1 MMRVLG
7 LLIVFML
14 WSGVARAQEAE
25 ASAVRARAAAVAA
38 QVDEAQFVRRQ
49 AMLEARVGLA
59 LYEARDDYR
68 AITALDRWR
77 LMADDPGVSLRSSL
91 MIGHIYQRNGKP
103 GLAAL
108 RFEEAS
114 RWAPDEASRVWAL
127 VLATQQVCVSLG
139 LWGACVE
146 RLGELEGEGGEVG
159 QLVAYHAGYA
169 GFWSHGQ
176 VWRGW
181 SVLEDEVLRA
191 KGEEL
196 EAAQRAYLALDRQRP
211 WLAAG
216 LSAVLPG
223 AGQAYNGRW
232 GDAAVSFV
240 INGGLGV
247 ATYYAFDRADSLA
260 PGVILSLLLAGFYTG
275 NVMNAYRDAGQI
287 NAQREAAA
295 REQMAREL
303 WPRARFDVAGE
314 EVRFN
319 YRFDWGR

>member
-1 MMRVLG
+1 MRAVG
-7 LLIVFML
+7 LSIIFML
-14 WSGVARAQEAE
+14 WSGVASAQEAE
-25 ASAVRARAAAVAA
+25 ASAVYARAAAVAGE
-38 QVDEAQFVRRQ
+38 VDEARFVRRQ

-77 LMADDPGVSLRSSL
+77 LMADEPGVSLRSSL

-108 RFEEAS
+108 RFEEAG
-114 RWAPDEASRVWAL
+114 RWAPDEAVRAWAQ

-139 LWGACVE
+139 LWGPCVE
-146 RLGELEGEGGEVG
+146 RLGELGAAGGDVG

-169 GFWSHGQ
+169 GFWRSGQ

-181 SVLEDEVLRA
+181 SGLEDEVLRA

-232 GDAAVSFV
+232 GDAAVSLV
-240 INGGLGV
+240 INGGLGA
-247 ATYYAFDRADSLA
+247 ATYYAFDRSESLA
-260 PGVILSLLLAGFYTG
+260 PGIILSVLLAGFYTG
-275 NVMNAYRDAGQI
+275 NIINAYRDAGQL
-287 NAQREAAA
+287 NTQREAAA

-314 EVRFN
+314 AVRFN